1 MNGHDKWLALV
12 ELFGRSGRAMNAL
25 RLNLGLWITRK
36 FGRLL
41 ADPIIAVAQ
50 LARTVGRFP
59 YALEVTDRDGVF
71 LETGGYSMV
80 NFGSND
86 YLGLATDETVI
97 DAAVQ
102 AAGRWGWGIGF
113 SAVRG

>member
-1 MNGHDKWLALV
+1 MAR
-12 ELFGRSGRAMNAL
+12 FGRAIRPLWSSDERAAAE
-25 RLNLGLWITRK
+25 LGVVDYEK
-36 FGRLL
+36 YGRLL

-50 LARTVGRFP
+50 FARTVGRFP
-59 YALEVTDRDGVF
+59 SALAVTDRDGVF

-97 DAAVQ
+97 VAAVQ